1 MTLYFNF
8 NKSITVDQPV
18 SHVSCA
24 ALLLVLFA
32 EAQGSA
38 TKARGAG
45 DTGTELPLLPAQ
57 LPAVGIGGPA
67 QCSLQTSEDTVRW
80 SKGITE
86 PRGKTSSAWDV
97 LLLQRYHTGSF
108 FISLFVFLSLIN
120 ISGVLG
126 TADKSAASSSSS
138 VTHPRRVDD
147 VTQWKG
153 RQDYRRCRQCF

>member
-1 MTLYFNF
+1 MISQLPMCP
-8 NKSITVDQPV
+8 VQP
-18 SHVSCA
+18 SCSCS
-24 ALLLVLFA
+24 LQKLR
-32 EAQGSA
+32 AQPPRHEEQVIQGQ
-38 TKARGAG
+38 
-45 DTGTELPLLPAQ
+45 TELPLLPAQ

-80 SKGITE
+80 SKGITAK
-86 PRGKTSSAWDV
+86 RKDFLRLGCV
-97 LLLQRYHTGSF
+97 LLQRYHTGSL

-138 VTHPRRVDD
+138 VTHPRWVDG

-153 RQDYRRCRQCF
+153 RQDYRRCRQGF

>member
-1 MTLYFNF
+1 MISQLPMRP
-8 NKSITVDQPV
+8 VQP
-18 SHVSCA
+18 SCSCS
-24 ALLLVLFA
+24 LQKLR
-32 EAQGSA
+32 AQPPRHEEQVIQGQ
-38 TKARGAG
+38 
-45 DTGTELPLLPAQ
+45 TELPLLPTQ

-97 LLLQRYHTGSF
+97 LLLQRYHTGSL

-138 VTHPRRVDD
+138 VTHPRWVDG

-153 RQDYRRCRQCF
+153 RQDYRRCRQGF